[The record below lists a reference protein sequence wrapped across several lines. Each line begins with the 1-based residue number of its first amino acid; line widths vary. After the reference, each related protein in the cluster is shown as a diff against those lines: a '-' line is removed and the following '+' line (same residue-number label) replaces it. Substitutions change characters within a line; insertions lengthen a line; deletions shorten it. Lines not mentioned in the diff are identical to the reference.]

1 MLYNVGQFPGSQQD
15 ISGWEFA
22 NTNMMHA
29 YPKSLK
35 ENIRTYVLFLV
46 MIREEGHVLLN
57 FLSLH
62 TAAMP
67 LEYLSALNV
76 MVQIGISRKGSYPN

>member
-1 MLYNVGQFPGSQQD
+1 VLYNVGQFPGSPQD

-22 NTNMMHA
+22 NTNKMHA

-35 ENIRTYVLFLV
+35 KIYARTYIRFLL

-57 FLSLH
+57 FLSLY
-62 TAAMP
+62 TAAVRAARVSFCV
-67 LEYLSALNV
+67 EYDS
-76 MVQIGISRKGSYPN
+76 PNWDFP